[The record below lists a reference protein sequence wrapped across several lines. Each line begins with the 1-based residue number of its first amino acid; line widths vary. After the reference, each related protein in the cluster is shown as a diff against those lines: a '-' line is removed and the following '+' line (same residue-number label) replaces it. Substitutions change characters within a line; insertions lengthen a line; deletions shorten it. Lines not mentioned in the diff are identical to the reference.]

1 MNANTKTATSM
12 LALLIMLSSFGFPAR
27 GRGEDIGQPDSEN
40 RLQQIGRRMRNVQQR
55 ISDKDTSKPTQ
66 TLQQQVV
73 TDLTDMIR
81 QMEKK
86 CNGGQR
92 QGQQN
97 RSSKLPPQKPSKG
110 SARDSVSQLNQQ
122 ATPLTAS
129 DMARRLNRTA
139 WGHLPAVL
147 REPVLNADFETFL
160 PKYERLIER
169 YFRRLAE
176 ESSDRP

>member
-1 MNANTKTATSM
+1 MNTNAKTAAG
-12 LALLIMLSSFGFPAR
+12 LFALLILLSSFGFPAF
-27 GRGEDIGQPDSEN
+27 GSGEDIGQPNSEN
-40 RLQQIGRRMRNVQQR
+40 PLRQIGQRMRSVQQR

-66 TLQQQVV
+66 ELQQQVV
-73 TDLTDMIR
+73 TDLTDLIR

-92 QGQQN
+92 H
-97 RSSKLPPQKPSKG
+97 RPRKPSSKPPSQNPSQG
-110 SARDSVSQLNQQ
+110 SARDSVSQLSQQ
-122 ATPLTAS
+122 ATPSTVS
-129 DMARRLNRTA
+129 DMARQLNRKA

-147 REPVLNADFETFL
+147 REPVLNADFERFL